1 MRTQGLAK
9 AAGKARPPRGLFL
22 DRDIDRLRGQ
32 LAAFDSLAA
41 RGKPGAALDEFDAA
55 ALKLIGAV
63 FGESSDWVEAYELA
77 RSGEAGSLLNLEDE
91 AQEPN
96 GQDQQR
102 EAIRQRRRVLETCV
116 WKLES
121 RRASHAAKGHSPSP
135 DRPTVS
141 DYMTEE
147 VRSVRLDATLK
158 EAGKLLQKYKI
169 GLLFVDDDKRY
180 VGVITESGLSRNAVA
195 KGLDPNTTLVK
206 TVMNRRIV
214 SIEDNESIVEAVTL
228 MKEHGIRH
236 LAVTKN
242 ETVVGIISISDIL
255 RYYSGVA

>member
-1 MRTQGLAK
+1 MRTQG
-9 AAGKARPPRGLFL
+9 
-22 DRDIDRLRGQ
+22 
-32 LAAFDSLAA
+32 S
-41 RGKPGAALDEFDAA
+41 
-55 ALKLIGAV
+55 V
-63 FGESSDWVEAYELA
+63 ELA
-77 RSGEAGSLLNLEDE
+77 V
-91 AQEPN
+91 QEPN
-96 GQDQQR
+96 
-102 EAIRQRRRVLETCV
+102 
-116 WKLES
+116 
-121 RRASHAAKGHSPSP
+121 
-135 DRPTVS
+135 VS

-206 TVMNRRIV
+206 AVMNRKIV
-214 SIEDNESIVEAVTL
+214 SIEDNEPIVEAVKL

-255 RYYSGVA
+255 RYYSGVE